1 MSRDGDRAGF
11 DRAGFDCEGRGA
23 GGTAEHDTDGTAERP
38 RRRAAEIRAYP
49 DGPFLV
55 RGPVSIV
62 DGDGRSISV
71 RRAVVA
77 LCRCGRSRRQPLCD
91 GTHTAAGFTCAGT
104 AAAAGR
110 TPTLGLRSE
119 PCDGPSGRSD

>member
-1 MSRDGDRAGF
+1 MSRDPVRAP
-11 DRAGFDCEGRGA
+11 DPDAGWDAPPPRRGA
-23 GGTAEHDTDGTAERP
+23 EF
-38 RRRAAEIRAYP
+38 RAYP

-55 RGPVSIV
+55 RGPVTIV
-62 DGDGRSISV
+62 DGDGRSIDV

-104 AAAAGR
+104 ATA
-110 TPTLGLRSE
+110 TPATAPTRPVGVPDE
-119 PCDGPSGRSD
+119 PEHR